1 MLENKVEQRQHF
13 AENRKKELP
22 LDGLEL
28 THFIESHDLGDLQ
41 NRGYHA
47 NQESYSEE
55 NHCEN
60 QLCLLLSEVRLP
72 SSYLIKAVDKER
84 DANHESDEAG
94 SDLAN
99 PNPVVEVLGHIFGDG
114 HWQCDESREADEE
127 DQGRGAVHV
136 ENYPAAELDPFL
148 ELIVWIALE
157 LVELR
162 NLLEAVG

>member
-22 LDGLEL
+22 LDGLKL

-99 PNPVVEVLGHIFGDG
+99 PDPVVEVLGHIFGDG
-114 HWQCDESREADEE
+114 H
-127 DQGRGAVHV
+127 
-136 ENYPAAELDPFL
+136 
-148 ELIVWIALE
+148 
-157 LVELR
+157 
-162 NLLEAVG
+162 